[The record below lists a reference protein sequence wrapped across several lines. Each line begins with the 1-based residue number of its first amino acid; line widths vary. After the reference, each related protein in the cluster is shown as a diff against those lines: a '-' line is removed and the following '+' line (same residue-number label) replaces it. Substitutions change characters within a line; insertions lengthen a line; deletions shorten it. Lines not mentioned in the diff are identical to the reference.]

1 MKKKRHKRNKD
12 RFSFYAILT
21 AGVAG
26 VLVVVL
32 IAVVLTG
39 NQKDPAPKEALAPQ
53 NDATQEE
60 TMTQDGDLS
69 PAETETEKTVL
80 PPTGPAQVGS
90 MDDDQD
96 PQASASASADTQTGA
111 LVEFEDAGIM
121 EGETTKATLGI
132 DVSKY
137 QGTIDWAAVKASGVE
152 FAMIRAGYRAQET
165 GILYED
171 PGARYNMQEAAK
183 NGVKVGVYFFSTA
196 VNETE
201 AAEEAAMT
209 AQLIAQYPIT
219 YPVAYNCEGFLAPN
233 SRQHDLTVEQRTKN
247 ARAFLDAI
255 QSYGYTGMFYASR
268 NEMEGSAQWD
278 MSELESRYLIW
289 VSQYPQTPYPQ
300 TPVCDYS
307 GKHAMW
313 QYTNQGQV
321 DGISAAVDV
330 NVAWFGADWEVAAA
344 KNPDP
349 PQEVEANPEVGID
362 FQETDGFVT
371 AKDETNLRNIPTTRG
386 SSVIYLLKNPETVQR
401 TGIGSNGWDRVI
413 YNGQKLY
420 AVHDFLKDASSE
432 DEENKE
438 QGAAQDT
445 GQTKESDTFQVGSL
459 TFQRVS
465 EAVTARDKVNLR
477 DYPSSDTGNVVGTL
491 SYGQAVVRIGIS
503 GSSDTGW
510 SCLDVN
516 GQTVYAS
523 SRLLATSMDYKQQEK
538 PTLEN
543 PEAGR
548 RFTAASG
555 VVKAK
560 SVTNLRT
567 LPTTEEPSQVVT
579 QLSGDMTANRIAVDV
594 DKGWTKLE
602 WNGQI
607 LYAVTSYLMAAE

>member
-39 NQKDPAPKEALAPQ
+39 NQKDPAPKEVLAPQ

-183 NGVKVGVYFFSTA
+183 YGIKVGVYFFSTA

-300 TPVCDYS
+300 TPACDYS

-438 QGAAQDT
+438 QGAAQDA

-491 SYGQAVVRIGIS
+491 SYGEAVVRIGIS

>member
-32 IAVVLTG
+32 IIVVFTG

-60 TMTQDGDLS
+60 TMTQDDDLS

-80 PPTGPAQVGS
+80 PPAGPAQVGS

-247 ARAFLDAI
+247 ARAFLDTI

-278 MSELESRYLIW
+278 MSELEGRYLIW
-289 VSQYPQTPYPQ
+289 VSQYPKTPYPQ